1 MGEELGECRR
11 EIELEREKRIKV
23 EREIEGEREVRMGP
37 PHCSFYFDKT
47 NPFAPPRSSSQ
58 EVRKLR
64 SELAKTKEVRKN
76 GRKLDTFVAFTLLI
90 YSMHLVL

>member
-1 MGEELGECRR
+1 MQVKNALGEELGECRR

-47 NPFAPPRSSSQ
+47 NPFAPSRSPR
-58 EVRKLR
+58 RR
-64 SELAKTKEVRKN
+64 
-76 GRKLDTFVAFTLLI
+76 
-90 YSMHLVL
+90 